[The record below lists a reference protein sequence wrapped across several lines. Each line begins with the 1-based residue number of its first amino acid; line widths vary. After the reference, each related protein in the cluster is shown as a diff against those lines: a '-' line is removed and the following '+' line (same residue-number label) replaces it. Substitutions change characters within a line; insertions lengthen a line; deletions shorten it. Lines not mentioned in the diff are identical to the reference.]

1 MSMVHSAIAH
11 RLTTR
16 LFAWRRKIAQVVQ
29 VVQVAQVAKVVQ
41 FAQAGPGW
49 RLAGI
54 GLAALALLRLLP
66 ASWLHGADRLLGR
79 PGDALLAASL
89 LLLLSLLWLAGSGRL
104 GRLGQSAATLAPAAV
119 LAPATSAS
127 LAELLDHHLQL
138 DALIDNKLCEVVGD
152 TESSALEIITQ
163 VRNLYDTAAR
173 LVSYLDS
180 SSVKAGNLGQEIVAS
195 VGHLVEIGA
204 FIARLPAKMER
215 DLESVQGVARE
226 IKELGGL
233 VEAVQ
238 AIAMQSH
245 MLAINASI
253 EASRAGASG
262 FAFRVLAQEMRH
274 LASNSGDV
282 ATKIRDGLSRARV
295 AVEGGMAASI
305 AESSRQLDDV
315 SHAVNTIQKIQD
327 NFEDMS
333 QYYKT
338 RFAVITQH
346 NQDLAKSIAEVLGQI
361 QYQDVVRQCIERIRV
376 AILQRNGFLEK
387 TFESA
392 QQGEVDLAQ
401 LSALLASIR
410 DDYENEE
417 EMHKH
422 SARHEEA
429 DGGELKIEL
438 F

>member
-1 MSMVHSAIAH
+1 MNMVHSAMAH
-11 RLTTR
+11 RLATR
-16 LFAWRRKIAQVVQ
+16 LLAWGRGIAQAAQVVQ
-29 VVQVAQVAKVVQ
+29 VA
-41 FAQAGPGW
+41 PGW
-49 RLAGI
+49 RLAGA
-54 GLAALALLRLLP
+54 GLGSLVLLRLLP
-66 ASWLHGADRLLGR
+66 VRWLQGADRLLGR
-79 PGDALLAASL
+79 PGDTVLAAGL

-104 GRLGQSAATLAPAAV
+104 GRLGVPAAV
-119 LAPATSAS
+119 LAPVTALAPATAAP
-127 LAELLDHHLQL
+127 LAKLLEHHLQL
-138 DALIDNKLCEVVGD
+138 DALIDHKLCEIVGD
-152 TESSALEIITQ
+152 TEHSALEIITQ

-204 FIARLPAKMER
+204 FIARLPAKMAR

-233 VEAVQ
+233 AEAVQ

-262 FAFRVLAQEMRH
+262 LAFRVLAQEMRH
-274 LASNSGDV
+274 LASDSGDV
-282 ATKIRDGLSRARV
+282 ATKIRDGLARARV

-305 AESSRQLDDV
+305 AESSHQLADV
-315 SHAVNTIQKIQD
+315 SHAVMTIQKIQD

-346 NQDLAKSIAEVLGQI
+346 NQDLAKNIAEVLGQI
-361 QYQDVVRQCIERIRV
+361 QYQDVVRQCIERIRG
-376 AILQRNGFLEK
+376 AIKQRNDFLEQA
-387 TFESA
+387 FGSV
-392 QQGEVDLAQ
+392 QQGDADLAQ
-401 LSALLASIR
+401 LSAMLASIL
-410 DDYENEE
+410 DDYASEE
-417 EMHKH
+417 AMHKH

>member
-1 MSMVHSAIAH
+1 MVHSAMAH

-16 LFAWRRKIAQVVQ
+16 LLAWRRDIAQ
-29 VVQVAQVAKVVQ
+29 VVQVAQVA
-41 FAQAGPGW
+41 PGW
-49 RLAGI
+49 RLAGA

-66 ASWLHGADRLLGR
+66 ASWLQGADRLLGR
-79 PGDALLAASL
+79 PGDALLVLALL

-104 GRLGQSAATLAPAAV
+104 GRWRQSAATLAPAAV

-127 LAELLDHHLQL
+127 LAALLDHHLQL
-138 DALIDNKLCEVVGD
+138 DALIDNKLCEIVGD
-152 TESSALEIITQ
+152 TENSALKIITE
-163 VRNLYDTAAR
+163 VRNLYDSAAR

-180 SSVKAGNLGQEIVAS
+180 SSVKASDLGQEIVAS
-195 VGHLVEIGA
+195 VSHLVEIGT

-215 DLESVQGVARE
+215 DLDSVQGVARE

-238 AIAMQSH
+238 VIAMQSH
-245 MLAINASI
+245 LLAINASI

-262 FAFRVLAQEMRH
+262 LAFRVLAQEMRH
-274 LASNSGDV
+274 LASGSGEV
-282 ATKIRDGLSRARV
+282 ATKIRDGLSRARA

-305 AESSRQLDDV
+305 AESSHQLADV

-338 RFAVITQH
+338 RFAVVTQH
-346 NQDLAKSIAEVLGQI
+346 NEDLAKNIAEVLGQI

-376 AILQRNGFLEK
+376 AILQRNAFLEQA
-387 TFESA
+387 FGVA
-392 QQGEVDLAQ
+392 QQGDADLIK
-401 LSALLASIR
+401 LSAMLASIL
-410 DDYENEE
+410 DAYGSEE
-417 EMHKH
+417 EVHKH

>member
-1 MSMVHSAIAH
+1 MSMVHSAMAH
-11 RLTTR
+11 RLITR
-16 LFAWRRKIAQVVQ
+16 LFAWRRKIAQLVQ

-54 GLAALALLRLLP
+54 GLAALVLLRLLP

-104 GRLGQSAATLAPAAV
+104 GRLGQSTATLAPAMV

-274 LASNSGDV
+274 LASDSGEV

-387 TFESA
+387 TFGSA

-422 SARHEEA
+422 SARHEET

>member
-1 MSMVHSAIAH
+1 MVHSAMAIRVAA
-11 RLTTR
+11 RLLGWR
-16 LFAWRRKIAQVVQ
+16 RDLFQAVQLVQAAPGWLFAG
-29 VVQVAQVAKVVQ
+29 
-41 FAQAGPGW
+41 AGL
-49 RLAGI
+49 LA
-54 GLAALALLRLLP
+54 LVLLRLLP
-66 ASWLHGADRLLGR
+66 AAWLQGADRLIGR
-79 PGDALLAASL
+79 PGDALLALGL
-89 LLLLSLLWLAGSGRL
+89 LLLLSLLWLAGTGRL
-104 GRLGQSAATLAPAAV
+104 GRWRMPVSTSA
-119 LAPATSAS
+119 LAPATVQASATS
-127 LAELLDHHLQL
+127 APLAALLGHHLQL
-138 DALIDNKLCEVVGD
+138 DELIDNKLCEIIGD
-152 TESSALEIITQ
+152 TEHSALEIIAQ
-163 VRNLYDTAAR
+163 VRKLYDTAAR

-180 SSVKAGNLGQEIVAS
+180 SSVKAGNLGQEIIAS

-215 DLESVQGVARE
+215 DLDSVQGVARE

-262 FAFRVLAQEMRH
+262 LAFRVLAQEMRH
-274 LASNSGDV
+274 LASNSSDV
-282 ATKIRDGLSRARV
+282 ATNIKEGLSRARL

-315 SHAVNTIQKIQD
+315 SHAVKTIQKIQD

-338 RFAVITQH
+338 RFAVVTQH
-346 NQDLAKSIAEVLGQI
+346 NQELAKNIAEMLGQI

-376 AILQRNGFLEK
+376 AIKQRNAFLEQACGM
-387 TFESA
+387 A
-392 QQGEVDLAQ
+392 QGGDADLFQ
-401 LSALLASIR
+401 LSAMLGSILN
-410 DDYENEE
+410 DYENEE
-417 EMHKH
+417 SMHKH
-422 SARHEEA
+422 SARHEPD
-429 DGGELKIEL
+429 DGNELKIEL